1 VTIRRSALRQAAESN
16 GGKLRL
22 PSAPARIIDK
32 LGRQFT
38 EASLSLSGK
47 LNLPCSKISTDTYPV
62 PRRKPATN
70 DSQT

>member
-1 VTIRRSALRQAAESN
+1 MAGAAW
-16 GGKLRL
+16 GIAL
-22 PSAPARIIDK
+22 PSALDRIIDK

-47 LNLPCSKISTDTYPV
+47 LNLPCTLNSTDTYPV